1 MIKKT
6 FNNFKKQPD
15 VWFFYGFLIT
25 FPLSIRKVLFFYPIG
40 GQFNEYSGIYL
51 YLSDIFLILALL
63 SYFFIL
69 YNDNRI
75 LSIIKSIQTKSS
87 KMFHP
92 RRNVPRGTLY
102 GASVEHFILMLVIL
116 AFFSLFWASNKN
128 VAVFGS
134 LKLLEFLLLVLYASR
149 RIVPRGTFLRN
160 SFGLI
165 IISGLIQSIIG
176 IWQFIIQHSIGL
188 FWLKESLISP
198 NISGVAKL
206 VFGGSKMIRAY
217 GLFPHPNI
225 LGGFLLLSITLTLSS
240 QKMFFAHPEEKKCST
255 PAPYNVPR
263 GTFILGL
270 NIFSSAKMNQYVLW
284 IIIAVQIV
292 ALLLTFSKSAM
303 MGLIVSL
310 TYIFV
315 PRGTNWQNLF
325 RMAKNVPRGTQKKLF
340 LAGLIILVLA
350 YLFHPSTNSFI
361 TKSIQDRLF
370 LTNVSRGTI
379 LSNPIFGLGIGQFVL
394 NMQHYANQ
402 TLLDWQYQPVH
413 NVFMLIWT
421 ELGLIGLLIFIIL
434 LWKMFHVEHKLE
446 TDTKCSTWN
455 ISSKA
460 EQLSIPNNKT
470 NVPRGTILNSQDIRV
485 VLRGILLGFIFI
497 MLFDHYFWDIQQGE
511 ILFWLVIGII
521 VGIGQKSAI
530 DK

>member
-1 MIKKT
+1 MNNLTKLLK
-6 FNNFKKQPD
+6 NFKTNPD
-15 VWFFYGFLIT
+15 IWFFYGFLAT
-25 FPLSIRKVLFFYPIG
+25 FTLSIRKVLFFYPIH

-51 YLSDIFLILALL
+51 YLSDIFLILAFI
-63 SYFFIL
+63 SHFFKL
-69 YNDNRI
+69 YNNNYN
-75 LSIIKSIQTKSS
+75 LSIKKGGRVTLS
-87 KMFHP
+87 KLFH
-92 RRNVPRGTLY
+92 
-102 GASVEHFILMLVIL
+102 VEQLFFMLIIL

-134 LKLLEFLLLVLYASR
+134 LKLLELFLLVLYVSR
-149 RIVPRGTFLRN
+149 RIVPRGTILKN

-165 IISGLIQSIIG
+165 IIFGLIQSIIG
-176 IWQFIIQHSIGL
+176 IWQFIIQHSIGF

-198 NISGVAKL
+198 SISGVAKL
-206 VFGGSKMIRAY
+206 VFGGNKMIRAY

-225 LGGFLLLSITLTLSS
+225 LGGFLLVSIILTLSS
-240 QKMFFAHPEEKKCST
+240 QKMFCTHPEGKKCST
-255 PAPYNVPR
+255 W
-263 GTFILGL
+263 
-270 NIFSSAKMNQYVLW
+270 NIFSSAKMNQRALW
-284 IIIAVQIV
+284 IITLIQIV

-315 PRGTNWQNLF
+315 PRGTNWRNLT
-325 RMAKNVPRGTQKKLF
+325 RVAKNVPRGTQKQLF
-340 LAGLIILVLA
+340 LAGLIILVLT

-379 LSNPIFGLGIGQFVL
+379 LSNPIFGLGIGQFVID
-394 NMQHYANQ
+394 MQRYYSNK
-402 TLLDWQYQPVH
+402 LLDWQFQPVH
-413 NVFMLIWT
+413 NVFILIWA

-434 LWKMFHVEHKLE
+434 LWKMFHVEHKLG

-455 ISSKA
+455 IPFEA
-460 EQLSIPNNKT
+460 EHLSIPNNKT
-470 NVPRGTILNSQDIRV
+470 NVPRGTILNSQDIQV
-485 VLRGILLGFIFI
+485 AFKGILLGFIFI

-511 ILFWLVIGII
+511 IMFWLVISII
-521 VGIGQKSAI
+521 VGLEPKSTI